1 MMKKLFSN
9 SCYCKGVVRFFI
21 SDWLRI
27 QFGREQAFYPPDKI
41 KRQTDAVFALQY
53 QKDGETYYGDCY
65 TRVTPDEKFIFA
77 EIGTDIGEDIR
88 FAVFKD
94 N

>member
-1 MMKKLFSN
+1 MK
-9 SCYCKGVVRFFI
+9 
-21 SDWLRI
+21 
-27 QFGREQAFYPPDKI
+27 
-41 KRQTDAVFALQY
+41 
-53 QKDGETYYGDCY
+53 
-65 TRVTPDEKFIFA
+65 TRTVMAQDEEYIFA

>member
-1 MMKKLFSN
+1 MFSN

-27 QFGREQAFYPPDKI
+27 QFGREQAHA
-41 KRQTDAVFALQY
+41 T
-53 QKDGETYYGDCY
+53 ETYYGDCY
-65 TRVTPDEKFIFA
+65 TRVTPDEEYIFA

-88 FAVFKD
+88 FAEFKD
-94 N
+94 K